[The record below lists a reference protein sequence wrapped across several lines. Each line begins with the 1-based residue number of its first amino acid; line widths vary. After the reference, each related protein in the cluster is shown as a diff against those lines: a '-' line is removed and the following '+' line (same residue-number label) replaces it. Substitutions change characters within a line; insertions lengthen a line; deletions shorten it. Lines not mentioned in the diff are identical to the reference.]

1 MEDFIVI
8 VIAPLLEEIQRQQ
21 KEWKEELKKQVLEF
35 IKKEW

>member
-8 VIAPLLEEIQRQQ
+8 EIAPLLKEIQRQEE
-21 KEWKEELKKQVLEF
+21 EWKEELKKQVLEF